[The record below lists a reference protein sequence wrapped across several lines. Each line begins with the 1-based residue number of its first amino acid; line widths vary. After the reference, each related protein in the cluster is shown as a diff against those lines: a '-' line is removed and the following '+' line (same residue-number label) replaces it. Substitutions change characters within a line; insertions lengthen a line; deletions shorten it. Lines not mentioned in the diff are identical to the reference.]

1 MEKITF
7 QVELMLRKKE
17 KIIKKIAA
25 AVSVTNKYNC
35 KNVLGLFS
43 NSYVK
48 QKQLNFFF
56 LSGFS
61 FTNIH
66 ESQDCR
72 GKGRAFL

>member
-1 MEKITF
+1 MEG
-7 QVELMLRKKE
+7 VYCNLMSNTVRDTLDL
-17 KIIKKIAA
+17 
-25 AVSVTNKYNC
+25 SGFDPTNYG
-35 KNVLGLFS
+35 VDEEATVPLDDIQTGIMFL
-43 NSYVK
+43 
-48 QKQLNFFF
+48 FF